1 MDAQLNP
8 TQVDV
13 QRRARQIAREHLAP
27 RAIARDAAGEFPLD
41 DLRRLA
47 DAGLMGVNINRE
59 LGGLQAGVVAYS
71 LAVQAI
77 AKADPAVAVTMAVNN
92 MVGEVLSYFGTP
104 SQTST
109 LVPKMT
115 SGEFSSGSFCLSEPG
130 SGSDA
135 AGMLTRA
142 TRTTEGWRLSG
153 TKAWITSGA
162 YAGVFLVW
170 AQTSVDG
177 DDQGISL
184 FIVDSRLP
192 GITVGQPEDKMG
204 QHASNTVSLAFDDV
218 LIGPDALLGE
228 LGKGFRIA
236 MMALDGGRIGI
247 ASQSIGIADG
257 ALEWATKA
265 GLDRSA
271 RCADALEMMHARVEA
286 ARQLTLRAAWL
297 KESASTNFSRQA
309 SMAKLM
315 ASEVANEVARQCV
328 ALVGPEAAA
337 YDHPLAKLLRDARV
351 TRIYEGTSEIQRVV
365 IARDLIRH
373 GVA

>member
-1 MDAQLNP
+1 MNLQLTP
-8 TQVDV
+8 SQRDV
-13 QRRARQIAREHLAP
+13 QARAREICREHIAP
-27 RAIARDAAGEFPLD
+27 RALSRDTSAEFPLD

-47 DAGLMGVNINRE
+47 DAGLMGVNIASD

-71 LAVQAI
+71 LAVQAV

-92 MVGEVLSYFGTP
+92 MVGEVLAYFGTE
-104 SQTST
+104 SQKQT

-142 TRTTEGWRLSG
+142 TRTPEGWRING
-153 TKAWITSGA
+153 TKAWITSGS

-170 AQTSVDG
+170 AQTSVEG

-184 FIVDSRLP
+184 FIVDPTLDGVS
-192 GITVGQPEDKMG
+192 VGPPEEKMG
-204 QHASNTVSLAFDDV
+204 QHASNTVSLAFDHV
-218 LIGPDALLGE
+218 LIPGDALLGE

-247 ASQSIGIADG
+247 ASQSIGIADA
-257 ALEWATKA
+257 ALELAAEA
-265 GLDRSA
+265 GVGNHPQS
-271 RCADALEMMHARVEA
+271 ADAFEMMHARIEA

-297 KESASTNFSRQA
+297 KEVGSTNFSREA

-315 ASEVANEVARQCV
+315 ASEVANDVARRCL
-328 ALVGPEAAA
+328 ALVGPSAAA
-337 YDHPLAKLLRDARV
+337 YDHPLAKLVRDARV

-365 IARDLIRH
+365 IARDLIRN
-373 GVA
+373 GAA